1 MASSFERSWQIVHA
15 RVYLRHPE
23 DYIQYCFRKGAI
35 AQNMHSFSQID
46 SRFRACDIY
55 SHEHYWN
62 PPDPFHGHG
71 DANNLFKSRVF
82 DLGHIAVIYLN
93 TLFPLS
99 RAWGGSLTL
108 EQFI

>member
-15 RVYLRHPE
+15 SVYLRHSE
-23 DYIQYCFRKGAI
+23 DYIQYCFRKGAM
-35 AQNMHSFSQID
+35 AQNVHSFSQID

-71 DANNLFKSRVF
+71 GANNLFKSRVF
-82 DLGHIAVIYLN
+82 DLGHIAVSISIPS
-93 TLFPLS
+93 FPS
-99 RAWGGSLTL
+99 HAPGGGSLTL